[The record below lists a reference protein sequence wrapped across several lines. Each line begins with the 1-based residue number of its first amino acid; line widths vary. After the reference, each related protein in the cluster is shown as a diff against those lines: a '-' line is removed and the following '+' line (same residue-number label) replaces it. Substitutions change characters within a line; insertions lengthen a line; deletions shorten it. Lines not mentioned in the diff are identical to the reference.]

1 VERWS
6 YSPYRLE
13 DGGYNGYT
21 VFNTVE
27 ASVLS
32 TTSEHNL
39 ASSPTLS
46 TTVEHHSAIAKA

>member
-1 VERWS
+1 METPCLCLLFLLALAIPTATLS
-6 YSPYRLE
+6 
-13 DGGYNGYT
+13 T
-21 VFNTVE
+21 TVE
-27 ASVLS
+27 ASILS